1 MKRIFTIIIAIL
13 IVGTF
18 AWTLYFLYKKSEKV
32 PVKYKIEKPFKT
44 EIVKKAIATGT
55 VIPRKE
61 VLIKSNV
68 SGIVEKIFVQ
78 AGKSINVGDIIAKI
92 KIVPDMISVSEAEN
106 RLARAKISLE
116 QTKVEQERIQKLVE
130 KEVLPKTDLIAI
142 ENSLKN
148 AKQEL
153 DAAENNLQLI
163 KEGATK
169 NSGTATNTLIKST
182 IRGMILDI
190 PIKEGNS
197 VIQSNNFN
205 EGTTIASIADM
216 GQMIFEGKV
225 DESEVGKLKQGMTL
239 MMTVGAIENMKFD
252 AILEYISPKGIVENG
267 TVQFLIRA
275 AIDIKKS
282 YFLRANY
289 SANADIVLDKREKV
303 LAVSESLLHFSGDSI
318 YLEVET
324 KKDHFKRVKIETGLS
339 DGINIEIL
347 KGLSGNENIKG
358 KEIIEEQKAN
368 E

>member
-1 MKRIFTIIIAIL
+1 MKKVLTVFLIAGL
-13 IVGTF
+13 VIVF
-18 AWTLYFLYKKSEKV
+18 IWTLYFLYKKSEKV
-32 PVKYKIEKPFKT
+32 PVKYKTEKPFKT
-44 EIVKKAIATGT
+44 DIIKKAIATGT

-78 AGKSINVGDIIAKI
+78 AGKNINVGDIIAKI
-92 KIVPDMISVSEAEN
+92 KIIPDMVSVNEAEN
-106 RLARAKISLE
+106 RLARAKISLD
-116 QTKVEQERIQKLVE
+116 QNKVELDRVQKLVE
-130 KEVLPKTDLIAI
+130 KEVLPKTDFIVADNNYK
-142 ENSLKN
+142 NS
-148 AKQEL
+148 KQEL
-153 DAAENNLQLI
+153 EAAENNLQLI

-225 DESEVGKLKQGMTL
+225 DESEVGKLKQGMML
-239 MMTVGAIENMKFD
+239 VMTVGAIESMKFD
-252 AILEYISPKGIVENG
+252 ATLEYISPKGIVENG
-267 TVQFLIRA
+267 TVQFLIKA
-275 AIDIKKS
+275 AVDIDKS

-303 LAVSESLLHFSGDSI
+303 LALEESVLKFSGDSI
-318 YLEVET
+318 YVEVEE
-324 KKDHFKRVKIETGLS
+324 KQGKYKRVKIETGIS
-339 DGINIEIL
+339 DGINIEVL
-347 KGLSGNENIKG
+347 KGLNGSEKIKG
-358 KEIIEEQKAN
+358 KEVVEEVKTN